1 MNSNKQLLQRIKNAV
16 HEVEPKA
23 TIILYGSRAR
33 GDNKP
38 DSDWDILII
47 VNKKKVSNQFEDEIT
62 FPLYKIEW
70 DTGNIISPIVINKNT
85 WQNQNQ
91 NYVPPFFE
99 SIQKEGILL

>member
-1 MNSNKQLLQRIKNAV
+1 MNSNKQLLHRIKNAV
-16 HEVEPKA
+16 HRVEPKA
-23 TIILYGSRAR
+23 TVILYGSRAS

-38 DSDWDILII
+38 DSDWDLLIL
-47 VNKKKVSNQFEDEIT
+47 VNKKNISNQFEDEIT
-62 FPLYKIEW
+62 FTLYEIEW

-99 SIQKEGILL
+99 SIQKEGILI